1 MTTIHSLPIEILY
14 KILAHSYP
22 YKTCDLYNFYQLRSV
37 CRLWKNII
45 DEKWLYSLINKMG
58 NYQILFTEDN
68 TIHDITT
75 IQSRIHDMTQFKTI
89 EKNYD
94 SRLLEIFGED
104 SINKITKIP
113 VIYGLKQEILDYPE
127 MLPINYNNLYDSL
140 TTRSESICRGITDR
154 NIHFM
159 SFRIYNSI
167 ENTTHIEFLF
177 HDKKKPYFD
186 HIRNQFINAYPQWNF
201 SSNNRNEIH
210 YLGDTG
216 LRIKKEICLDN
227 GHSSYIF
234 GKELDAVNIDYITRL
249 IRKDLCG
256 LIIPQT
262 ILTRKTTPPTEI
274 RLYVETNEFFNRIDE
289 ETPLTAPLVYLN

>member
-1 MTTIHSLPIEILY
+1 MTTIQDLPIEILY

-22 YKTCDLYNFYQLRSV
+22 YKTCDLYNFYQLRCV
-37 CRLWKNII
+37 CHLWKDII
-45 DEKWLYSLINKMG
+45 DEKWLYFLINKMG
-58 NYQILFTEDN
+58 NYQIPPTEEN
-68 TIHDITT
+68 NIIG
-75 IQSRIHDMTQFKTI
+75 IRNKIYDMTQLDTI
-89 EKNYD
+89 EKYYD
-94 SRLLEIFGED
+94 SRILEIFGED

-113 VIYGLKQEILDYPE
+113 VLYGLNHEILEYTD
-127 MLPINYNNLYDSL
+127 MLLLKKYEDMYFHLMNHSSP
-140 TTRSESICRGITDR
+140 ICRGISNK

-167 ENTTHIEFLF
+167 EKTTHIEFLF
-177 HDKKKPYFD
+177 HDKRKPYFD
-186 HIRNQFINAYPQWNF
+186 HIHNQFMNVYPQWNF
-201 SSNNRNEIH
+201 SSNNKNEIH

-234 GKELDAVNIDYITRL
+234 GKELDPVNIDYITRL

-256 LIIPQT
+256 VIIPQT
-262 ILTRKTTPPTEI
+262 VLIRNTTPPTEVQF
-274 RLYVETNEFFNRIDE
+274 YVETNQSFNRIDE